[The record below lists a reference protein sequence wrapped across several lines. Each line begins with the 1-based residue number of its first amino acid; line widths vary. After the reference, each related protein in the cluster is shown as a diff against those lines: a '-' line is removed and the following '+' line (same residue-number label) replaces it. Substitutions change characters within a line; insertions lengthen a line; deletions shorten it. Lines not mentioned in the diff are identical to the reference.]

1 MNICIL
7 AEKNKND
14 HRTPLLPLDIE
25 NIKKKN
31 KKLNFYYESSTHRII
46 EDKHYNAIGC
56 KKYTNQSIDFFLS
69 LKSIKKKFLKRGCA
83 YLFFSEVIQKKPLN
97 IELLKKI
104 IDKQC
109 SLIDLELT
117 KNSKGKNIFLNIE
130 KSTEASKESIVI
142 SKKLSTVLPKIIK
155 NIHEDMIEE
164 NFIIKKGYLNH
175 RYMHLIDYLI

>member
-7 AEKNKND
+7 AEMNKDD
-14 HRTPLLPLDIE
+14 HRTPLVPLDIE
-25 NIKKKN
+25 NIKRKN
-31 KKLNFYYESSTHRII
+31 KKLNFYFESSTNRII

-69 LKSIKKKFLKRGCA
+69 LKSIKKKFLKKGCA
-83 YLFFSEVIQKKPLN
+83 YLFFSEIIQKKPLN

-104 IDKQC
+104 IDKEC

-117 KNSKGKNIFLNIE
+117 KNSKGKSLFINIE
-130 KSTEASKESIVI
+130 KSTDASNESFAI

-155 NIHEDMIEE
+155 NLDADMIEE

-175 RYMHLIDYLI
+175 RYIHLIDYLI